1 VFVRQTPP
9 FLFADKTC
17 TIRSSAVMS
26 TPRSHSR
33 LCLTGLLAD
42 AFSVLRLGVAFVI
55 LWLGWTMGREALPY
69 VILLATLGWFSDG
82 IDGILARHSS
92 CPTHLGNLDYPT
104 DVMLT
109 WSEFIY
115 AALAGFISPALLIGY
130 TIVAVV
136 VSLWFRRKAV
146 LVLFMRGIDGIVIF
160 FALRYAPLYMLP
172 LFTWLVILGI
182 IHRQR
187 VREGIPRWFKELAR
201 IFHID

>member
-1 VFVRQTPP
+1 
-9 FLFADKTC
+9 
-17 TIRSSAVMS
+17 MS

-92 CPTHLGNLDYPT
+92 CPTHLGNMDYPT